1 MLINRK
7 QALFKVGV
15 LAMMPGGKTGILW
28 LEDKD
33 PFQMLGGSV
42 NSLKEHT

>member
-15 LAMMPGGKTGILW
+15 LAMMPGEETGNLL
-28 LEDKD
+28 LEEQGFPSDARW
-33 PFQMLGGSV
+33 QC
-42 NSLKEHT
+42 